1 MLFFN
6 ILAQKIMS
14 LIVKNNVS
22 LKKYNTF
29 GIDVNAQ
36 YFAEL
41 KSIEDIHEA
50 IDTAQGHP
58 YLILG
63 GGSNVLF
70 TKDFEGYVFINQI
83 LGKDILSETED
94 EIIVWAHSG
103 ENWHEF
109 VLWTIENGAFG
120 LENLSL
126 IPGSVGAAPMQN
138 IGAYGTEI
146 KDWCIQVEAIDC
158 MTKER
163 VIFDHLDCK
172 FGYRESVFKH
182 ELKNKY
188 IITKVIFKLDKYKKW
203 IPNTN
208 YGDIQNVLLAQG
220 IENPNPKEI
229 SNAVIQIRSSKL
241 PNPKELGNAGSFF
254 KNPVIDT
261 KLLEN
266 LITKYPQMPNYPD
279 KNGVKVPAGWLIE
292 FCGFKGLKIGN
303 TGSHEKQALVIVNY
317 SNATGS
323 EIFEY
328 SQKIIDTVK
337 DTFGIN
343 LEREVNII

>member
-1 MLFFN
+1 M
-6 ILAQKIMS
+6 A
-14 LIVKNNVS
+14 LIIKNNVS

-29 GIDVNAQ
+29 GIDVNASS
-36 YFAEL
+36 FAEL
-41 KSIEDIHEA
+41 EHIDNIHEA
-50 IDTAQGHP
+50 LEASKGNP
-58 YLILG
+58 FLILG

-70 TKDFEGYVFINQI
+70 TKDYEGFVYINQI
-83 LGKDILSETED
+83 LGKGILSETED

-109 VLWTIENGAFG
+109 VLWTIQNGAFG

-146 KDWCIQVEAIDC
+146 KDWCLKIEAIDC
-158 MTKER
+158 ETKEL
-163 VIFDHLDCK
+163 VIFNHLDCH
-172 FGYRESVFKH
+172 FAYRESVFKNVF
-182 ELKNKY
+182 KNKY
-188 IITKVIFKLDKYKKW
+188 IITKVFFKLHKASKW
-203 IPNTN
+203 TPNTN
-208 YGDIQNVLLAQG
+208 YGDIQKVLLEQG
-220 IENPNPKEI
+220 IENPNPKDI

-241 PNPKELGNAGSFF
+241 PNPKDLGNAGSFF
-254 KNPVIDT
+254 KNPVIDI
-261 KLLEN
+261 N
-266 LITKYPQMPNYPD
+266 LFETLKSKFPQIPNYPD

-292 FCGFKGLKIGN
+292 FCGFKGMKSGN

-317 SNATGS
+317 SNATGR

-328 SQKIIDTVK
+328 SQKIIEIVK
-337 DTFGIN
+337 DTFAID

>member
-1 MLFFN
+1 M
-6 ILAQKIMS
+6 A
-14 LIVKNNVS
+14 LIIKNNVS

-29 GIDVNAQ
+29 GIDVNASS
-36 YFAEL
+36 FAEL
-41 KSIEDIHEA
+41 EHIDNIHEA
-50 IDTAQGHP
+50 LEASKGNP
-58 YLILG
+58 FLILG

-70 TKDFEGYVFINQI
+70 TKDYEGFVFINQI
-83 LGKDILSETED
+83 LGKGILSETED

-103 ENWHEF
+103 ENWHDF
-109 VLWTIENGAFG
+109 VLWTIQNGAFG

-146 KDWCIQVEAIDC
+146 KDWCLKIEAIDC
-158 MTKER
+158 KTKEL
-163 VIFDHLDCK
+163 VIFNHLDCH
-172 FGYRESVFKH
+172 FGYRESVFKNVF
-182 ELKNKY
+182 KNKY
-188 IITKVIFKLDKYKKW
+188 VITKVFFKLHKSSKW
-203 IPNTN
+203 TPNTN
-208 YGDIQNVLLAQG
+208 YGDIQKVLLDQG

-241 PNPKELGNAGSFF
+241 PNPKDLGNAGSFF
-254 KNPVIDT
+254 KNPVIDI
-261 KLLEN
+261 N
-266 LITKYPQMPNYPD
+266 LFETLKSKFPQIPNYPD

-292 FCGFKGLKIGN
+292 FCGFKGMKSGN

-317 SNATGS
+317 SNATGR

-328 SQKIIDTVK
+328 SQKIIDIVK
-337 DTFGIN
+337 DTFAID